1 MSDRFKSMTELME
14 HTVENTDW
22 IINSIDRNSNVIIT
36 AIHGG
41 AIEPATTE
49 LAELTAEK
57 GGFDYFTFKA
67 IRTKGNAELHVTS
80 RHYDEPKLMKMIA
93 NNQYAI
99 AIHGCKGEDEIVYMG
114 GKDEQLMDEMTAE
127 FEKLGIIV
135 RQAPSHMSGAHDD
148 NIVNCCK
155 TEKGVQLEL
164 TSGIRKKL
172 FENERYN
179 KKSRENSSNWAQF
192 MYDFADAIINAT
204 KNLV

>member
-14 HTVENTDW
+14 LTEENTDW
-22 IINSIDRNSNVIIT
+22 IINTIERNSNVIIT

-67 IRTKGNAELHVTS
+67 IRTKANAELHVTS

-93 NNQYAI
+93 NNTYAI
-99 AIHGCKGEDEIVYMG
+99 AIHGCKGKDEIIYMG
-114 GKDEQLMDEMTAE
+114 GKDEQLMDAMTEE
-127 FEKLGIIV
+127 FEKLGIDV

-148 NIVNCCK
+148 NIINCCK

-172 FENERYN
+172 FENGRYN
-179 KKSRENSSNWAQF
+179 KKSRENSSNWTQF
-192 MYDFADAIINAT
+192 MYDFAQAIINAT
-204 KNLV
+204 KNIA

>member
-22 IINSIDRNSNVIIT
+22 IIHSVERNSNVIIT

-49 LAELTAEK
+49 LAELTAEN

-67 IRTKGNAELHVTS
+67 IRTKANSELHVTS
-80 RHYDEPKLMKMIA
+80 RHYDEPKLMKMIV
-93 NNQYAI
+93 NNPYAI
-99 AIHGCKGEDEIVYMG
+99 AIHGCKGEDEIIYMG
-114 GKDEQLMDEMTAE
+114 GKDEQLMDAMTEE
-127 FEKLGIIV
+127 FEKLGIDV

-148 NIVNCCK
+148 NIINCCK

-172 FENERYN
+172 FENQRYN
-179 KKSRENSSNWAQF
+179 KKSRENSSNWSQF
-192 MYDFADAIINAT
+192 MYDFAEAIINAT
-204 KNLV
+204 KNIA

>member
-1 MSDRFKSMTELME
+1 MSDRFKSMTELMDYTE
-14 HTVENTDW
+14 ENTDW
-22 IINSIDRNSNVIIT
+22 VIHSIKRNSNIIIT

-57 GGFDYFTFKA
+57 GSFDYFTFKA
-67 IRTKGNAELHVTS
+67 IRTKANSELHVTS
-80 RHYDEPKLMKMIA
+80 RRYDEPKLMKMIA
-93 NNQYAI
+93 NNPYAI
-99 AIHGCKGEDEIVYMG
+99 AIHGCKGEDEIIYMG
-114 GKDEQLMDEMTAE
+114 GKDEQLMDAMTEE
-127 FEKLGIIV
+127 FEKLGIDV

-148 NIVNCCK
+148 NIINCCK

-179 KKSRENSSNWAQF
+179 KKSRENSSNWSQF
-192 MYDFADAIINAT
+192 MYDFAQAIINAT
-204 KNLV
+204 KNIA

>member
-14 HTVENTDW
+14 LTEENTDW
-22 IINSIDRNSNVIIT
+22 IINSIERNSNVIIT

-67 IRTKGNAELHVTS
+67 IRTKANAELHVTS

-93 NNQYAI
+93 NNTYAI
-99 AIHGCKGEDEIVYMG
+99 AIHGCKGKDEIIYMG
-114 GKDEQLMDEMTAE
+114 GKDEQLMDAMTEE
-127 FEKLGIIV
+127 FEKLGIDV

-148 NIVNCCK
+148 NIINCCK

-172 FENERYN
+172 FENGRYN
-179 KKSRENSSNWAQF
+179 KKSRENSSNWTQF
-192 MYDFADAIINAT
+192 MYDFAQAIINAT
-204 KNLV
+204 KNIA

>member
-1 MSDRFKSMTELME
+1 MSDRFKSMTELMDLTE
-14 HTVENTDW
+14 ENTDW
-22 IINSIDRNSNVIIT
+22 IINTIERNSNVIIT

-67 IRTKGNAELHVTS
+67 IRTKANAELHVTS
-80 RHYDEPKLMKMIA
+80 RNYDEPKLMKMIA
-93 NNQYAI
+93 NNPYAI
-99 AIHGCKGEDEIVYMG
+99 AIHGCKGEDETIYMG
-114 GKDEQLMDEMTAE
+114 GKDEQLMDAMTEE
-127 FEKLGIIV
+127 FEKLGIDV

-148 NIVNCCK
+148 NIINCCK

-172 FENERYN
+172 FENGRYN
-179 KKSRENSSNWAQF
+179 KKSRENSSNWSQF
-192 MYDFADAIINAT
+192 MYDFAQAIINAT
-204 KNLV
+204 KNIA